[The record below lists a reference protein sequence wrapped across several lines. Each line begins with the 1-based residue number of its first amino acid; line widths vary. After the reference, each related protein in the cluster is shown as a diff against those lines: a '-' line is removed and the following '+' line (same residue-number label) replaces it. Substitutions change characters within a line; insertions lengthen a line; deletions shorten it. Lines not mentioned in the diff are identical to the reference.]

1 MGMQRFRAPA
11 LPLAPVEYDQQHMSQ
26 LIGALRLYFT
36 QSDSNAALQLDGLR
50 LLNLPTS
57 GYNLPEGTV
66 FQDGEFLKIV
76 SLNFA
81 YVQGVSGTGSVGSV
95 TVVANSILVD
105 VQGVSGTGNVGT
117 VTVTII

>member
-1 MGMQRFRAPA
+1 MQKFRAPA
-11 LPLAPVEYDQQHMSQ
+11 LPLAPVEYDQQHMAQ

-66 FQDGEFLKIV
+66 FQDGEYLKIV

-81 YVQGVSGTGSVGSV
+81 YVQGVSGTGAVGSV
-95 TVVANSILVD
+95 TVVANSILVN

-117 VTVTII
+117 VTVTIL

>member
-11 LPLAPVEYDQQHMSQ
+11 LPLAPVEYDQQHMAQ

-36 QSDSNAALQLDGLR
+36 QLDSNVPLQMEALR

-66 FQDGEFLKIV
+66 FRDGEYLKV
-76 SLNFA
+76 DLPNFA
-81 YVQGVSGTGSVGSV
+81 YVQGVSGTGAVGSV
-95 TVVANSILVD
+95 TIVTNTVN
-105 VQGVSGTGNVGT
+105 VQGIFATGNIGT
-117 VTVTII
+117 VTVTV

>member
-11 LPLAPVEYDQQHMSQ
+11 LPLAPTEYDQQHMSQ
-26 LIGALRLYFT
+26 LIGALRIYFA

-66 FQDGEFLKIV
+66 FRDGEYLKIV
-76 SLNFA
+76 TPNFA
-81 YVQGVSGTGSVGSV
+81 YV
-95 TVVANSILVD
+95 A
-105 VQGVSGTGNVGT
+105 GVSGTGNIGT
-117 VTVTII
+117 VTVTIL

>member
-11 LPLAPVEYDQQHMSQ
+11 LPLAPQEYDQQHMSQ
-26 LIGALRLYFT
+26 LIGALRLYFA

-57 GYNLPEGTV
+57 GYNLPDGTV
-66 FQDGEFLKIV
+66 FQVGENLKIV
-76 SLNFA
+76 VPYISYL
-81 YVQGVSGTGSVGSV
+81 YGVSATAS
-95 TVVANSILVD
+95 
-105 VQGVSGTGNVGT
+105 VGT

>member
-1 MGMQRFRAPA
+1 MAMQKFRAPA
-11 LPLAPVEYDQQHMSQ
+11 LPLATPEYDQQQLSQ
-26 LIGALRLYFT
+26 LIGVLRLYFT
-36 QSDSNAALQLDGLR
+36 QLDSNVPLQADGIR

-66 FQDGEFLKIV
+66 FRDGEFLKIV
-76 SLNFA
+76 SLDFA

-95 TVVANSILVD
+95 TVIANSNLVD

-117 VTVTII
+117 VTVTV

>member
-11 LPLAPVEYDQQHMSQ
+11 LPLAPQEYDQQHMSQ
-26 LIGALRLYFT
+26 LIGALRLYFA

-57 GYNLPEGTV
+57 GYNLPDGTV
-66 FQDGEFLKIV
+66 FRVGEDLKIV
-76 SLNFA
+76 VPYISYL
-81 YVQGVSGTGSVGSV
+81 YGVSATAS
-95 TVVANSILVD
+95 
-105 VQGVSGTGNVGT
+105 VGT

>member
-11 LPLAPVEYDQQHMSQ
+11 LPLAPVEYDQQHMAQ

-66 FQDGEFLKIV
+66 FRDGEYLKIV

-81 YVQGVSGTGSVGSV
+81 YVQGVSGTGAVGSV
-95 TVVANSILVD
+95 TTVTNTAN

-117 VTVTII
+117 VTVTV

>member
-11 LPLAPVEYDQQHMSQ
+11 LPLAPVEYDQQHMAQ

-57 GYNLPEGTV
+57 GYNLPDGTV
-66 FQDGEFLKIV
+66 FQVGQDLRIV
-76 SLNFA
+76 VPYISYLF
-81 YVQGVSGTGSVGSV
+81 GVSATAS
-95 TVVANSILVD
+95 
-105 VQGVSGTGNVGT
+105 VGT
-117 VTVTII
+117 VTVTIV

>member
-26 LIGALRLYFT
+26 LIGALRLYFA

-57 GYNLPEGTV
+57 GYNLPDGTV
-66 FQDGEFLKIV
+66 FRVGEDLKVVVPNV
-76 SLNFA
+76 SYLF
-81 YVQGVSGTGSVGSV
+81 GVSAT
-95 TVVANSILVD
+95 A
-105 VQGVSGTGNVGT
+105 NVGT
-117 VTVTII
+117 VTINIT

>member
-1 MGMQRFRAPA
+1 MGMQRFRSPA
-11 LPLAPVEYDQQHMSQ
+11 LPLAPVEYDQQHMAQ

-36 QSDSNAALQLDGLR
+36 QQDSNVPLQMDGLR

-95 TVVANSILVD
+95 TITSNSVSIN

-117 VTVTII
+117 VTVTV